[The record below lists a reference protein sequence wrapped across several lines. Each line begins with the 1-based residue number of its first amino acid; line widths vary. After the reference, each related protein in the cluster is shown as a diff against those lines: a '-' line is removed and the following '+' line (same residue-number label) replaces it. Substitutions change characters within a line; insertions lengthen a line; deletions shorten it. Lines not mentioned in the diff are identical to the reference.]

1 MPVVPHCSH
10 WFMCP
15 SIQPLTS
22 YVSTNIFHCKMFIRG
37 CVVAILVVDRLYHTS
52 MLTNSALP
60 TDVLQTYLFHQKAIV
75 WSMYTTALLHDSKE
89 WRRKPF
95 IALVGL

>member
-10 WFMCP
+10 CFMCP

-22 YVSTNIFHCKMFIRG
+22 YVSTNIFHCKMFIQSH
-37 CVVAILVVDRLYHTS
+37 VVAILVVDRLYHTS
-52 MLTNSALP
+52 MLTN
-60 TDVLQTYLFHQKAIV
+60 LQAYLFHQKAIV

-89 WRRKPF
+89 WRRKIF
-95 IALVGL
+95 FALNGL